1 MNAAD
6 FAAMSDPERNPKF
19 SRRWEEVAG
28 ARDFRGTAAA
38 GIPVAE
44 TESSL
49 DALAVLVSE
58 DWRSARVVRG
68 SHTPGNVG

>member
-19 SRRWEEVAG
+19 SRRWEEVVPAPDRQP
-28 ARDFRGTAAA
+28 AE
-38 GIPVAE
+38 VAQP
-44 TESSL
+44 L

-58 DWRSARVVRG
+58 DWRSARVVRAIPVPVIR
-68 SHTPGNVG
+68 SNPE